1 MAKLSFEA
9 QAVMTAFFEN
19 VDRPEFFSQRVAAV
33 LRVVANQIWMEKP
46 LGITDADAGVFA
58 AHQVISTSV
67 VAIAEELEALPTSY
81 TTNPQ

>member
-1 MAKLSFEA
+1 MAKLSSEA

-67 VAIAEELEALPTSY
+67 VAIAEELEALPTNY
-81 TTNPQ
+81 TPNLQ